1 MAWSRLPT
9 LDGVKAGKHWLANL
23 EPSKETRRRRSFA
36 QFKRQIETALV
47 LDKNLSIAFRE
58 MITIARWLGRV
69 DGLREGLELYA
80 YGERI
85 LEKNPRAFQSV
96 MKYAISYPDNIS
108 APEICDY
115 LDEEIRRT
123 VQRENEQKKQFRVK
137 IRPPEEWGCNTWNE
151 ALKRKRSNVD
161 VFFHNA
167 IKEACSTEYN
177 KLCAWRT
184 WGLKGTSKKKA
195 RAADA
200 ED

>member
-23 EPSKETRRRRSFA
+23 EPGKEAKRRRSFA
-36 QFKRQIETALV
+36 EFKQQIEAALPE
-47 LDKNLSIAFRE
+47 DKNLSIAFRE
-58 MITIARWLGRV
+58 VIKIARWLGRV
-69 DGLREGLELYA
+69 DGLGEGLELHA

-85 LEKNPRAFQSV
+85 LEKKHRAFQSV
-96 MKYAISYPDNIS
+96 MKYAITHPDNVS

-123 VQRENEQKKQFRVK
+123 EQRQSEQQKQFRAK
-137 IRPPEEWGCNTWNE
+137 IRPPEKWGCKTWNE

-161 VFFHNA
+161 VFFHEA
-167 IKEACSTEYN
+167 IKEACTTTYN

-184 WGLKGTSKKKA
+184 WGLKRTSPTESE
-195 RAADA
+195 A
-200 ED
+200 ESEG